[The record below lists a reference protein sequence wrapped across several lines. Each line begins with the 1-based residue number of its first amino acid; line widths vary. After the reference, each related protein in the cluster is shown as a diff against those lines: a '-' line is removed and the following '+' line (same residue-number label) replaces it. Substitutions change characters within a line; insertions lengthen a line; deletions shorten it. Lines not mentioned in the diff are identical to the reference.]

1 MKVKSLFLS
10 LLYVMMAMTP
20 SAWAVEKP
28 LSVLEIRMH
37 REGSIEEW
45 EKMLEDDPK
54 ASVPVDF
61 FFNLYYVELSCQ
73 PIVTC
78 HHQVMTVK
86 WQDSVQGEQ
95 ELQANVD
102 NGVSM
107 RLIAPSEIPNAIN
120 ATEKA
125 SNRVVF
131 DMKEPNVV
139 RVRGLKQGERVQ
151 AFNAAGLAV
160 KAATA
165 NAGGEATLNLK
176 SCATGIYVVSTG
188 ERETFKI
195 VKK

>member
-1 MKVKSLFLS
+1 MKLKSFILS
-10 LLYVMMAMTP
+10 LLCLLTA
-20 SAWAVEKP
+20 SASAVKAADETEP
-28 LSVLEIRMH
+28 LSVLEIAVPNTDH
-37 REGSIEEW
+37 
-45 EKMLEDDPK
+45 DPE
-54 ASVPVDF
+54 AQF
-61 FFNLYYVELSCQ
+61 TYIELSQQ
-73 PIVTC
+73 PIISC

-86 WQDSVQGEQ
+86 WQDSEQGEQ